1 MNSLFSLF
9 QPITALKGVGDQRRR
24 QIQKLCGNRIIDLLF
39 HLPVGQV
46 CRTQE
51 PYITEKVRVLQH
63 IKPFARTKPYRILT
77 QTDVGEIIEVVFFN
91 YKTPYFVQQLPE
103 GAERIISGV
112 VENFHGQKQ
121 MRHPDYIL
129 PPNQADKIS
138 VYEAVYPLTHGL
150 TSKMLRTVIQEA
162 LAYIPKNLPEWI
174 PEEILK
180 SYHWPSFAQAL
191 YQVHNP
197 NSDATREREV
207 RERLAFDELL
217 ANQLA
222 LSIAQR
228 TVRNEPGMSMP
239 PSTRLRALLTKSLPF
254 ILTQAQQKAIKEIDD
269 DMALPVKMARL
280 IQGDVGCGKTIVAL
294 FAALNAL
301 ESGCQVC
308 FMAPTDLLSRQHLQ
322 TLTQFCQTLGEQPY
336 ILTGRE
342 KGTIR
347 RQTLEALQN
356 GQAKIIIGTHALFQD
371 DVHFAKLGLVIID
384 EQHRFGVDQRIALM
398 KKAPQAD
405 MLIMSATPIP
415 RTLAL
420 THYGD
425 VEITRID
432 QKPANRQPIQTSAIS
447 LKNIADLTNRL
458 KVAIQH
464 NRQAYWICPM
474 IEETERS
481 DLANV
486 KERFASLQKVLGPCV
501 GLLHGKMKSEEKDA
515 AMQAFISHKTS
526 VLVSTTVI
534 EVGVDVPNATI
545 MVIEQAE
552 RFGLAQLHQLRGR
565 IGRGSEASQ
574 CVLLYNPPLSEV
586 ARKRLD
592 ILRETNDG
600 FVIAEADLQLRG
612 AGEIL
617 GTRQSGWQPFRLAD
631 LSKHASLL
639 SLARSTT
646 KDLQKYNFMVQLKEG
661 EPLQLLLYI
670 FGQEQ
675 AIQTLKAG

>member
-1 MNSLFSLF
+1 MNPLLPLF
-9 QPITALKGVGDQRRR
+9 QPITELKGVGDQRRR
-24 QIQKLCGNRIIDLLF
+24 QIQKLCGTRIIDLLF

-51 PYITEKVRVLQH
+51 PYITAKVRVTQH
-63 IKPFARTKPYRILT
+63 IKPFSRKQPYRIIT
-77 QTDVGEIIEVVFFN
+77 TTDDGEIIEIVFFN

-103 GAERIISGV
+103 GEERIISGV

-129 PPNQADKIS
+129 PVNQADKIS
-138 VYEAVYPLTHGL
+138 AYEPVYPLTHGL
-150 TSKMLRTVIQEA
+150 TNKTLRGIIQEA
-162 LAYIPKNLPEWI
+162 LDYVPNIPEWI
-174 PEEILK
+174 PEEVLK
-180 SYHWPSFAQAL
+180 QYHWPSFAQAL

-197 NSDATREREV
+197 GTDANKEREG
-207 RERLAFDELL
+207 RERLAFDELF

-222 LSIAQR
+222 LAIAHR
-228 TVRNEPGMSMP
+228 TIRSEPGTAMP
-239 PSTRLRALLTKSLPF
+239 TSVRLKQLLLKSLPF
-254 ILTQAQQKAIKEIDD
+254 TLTQAQQAAIKEIDN
-269 DMALPVKMARL
+269 DMAAPVKMARL

-301 ESGCQVC
+301 ENGYQVC

-322 TLTQFCQTLGEQPY
+322 TLTNFCQILKEEPY
-336 ILTGRE
+336 LLTGRE
-342 KGTIR
+342 KGETR
-347 RQTLEALQN
+347 RKLLQAIKT
-356 GQAKIIIGTHALFQD
+356 GQAHIIIGTHALFQD
-371 DVHFAKLGLVIID
+371 DVSFQKLGLVVID

-398 KKAPQAD
+398 KKSPAAD
-405 MLIMSATPIP
+405 MLIMSATPIH

-425 VEITRID
+425 VDITRIE
-432 QKPANRQPIQTSAIS
+432 QKPNNRQPIQTSAVSTRS
-447 LKNIADLTNRL
+447 LDTLIARL
-458 KVAIQH
+458 KRAVEQ

-474 IEETERS
+474 IEETERA

-486 KERFASLQKVLGPCV
+486 KERFASLQKVLGNQV
-501 GLLHGKMKSEEKDA
+501 SLLHGKMKAEEKDA
-515 AMQAFISHKTS
+515 AMQAFLSHKTS

-534 EVGVDVPNATI
+534 EVGVDVPNATS

-565 IGRGSEASQ
+565 IGRGSAASQ
-574 CVLLYNPPLSEV
+574 CVLLYGEALSDI

-600 FVIAEADLQLRG
+600 FAIAEADLQLRG

-631 LSKHASLL
+631 LAKHASLL
-639 SLARSTT
+639 SLARATT
-646 KDLQKYNFMVQLKEG
+646 KQLQKKDFL
-661 EPLQLLLYI
+661 LQLEQGKALKWLLYL
-670 FGQEQ
+670 FRQEQ
-675 AIQTLKAG
+675 AIQTLKVG